1 MKKTIGVVAAVFLL
15 SGCAYKSD
23 AYKVGKDT
31 YMVTGTSDYGYAG
44 ARNQAMKAASQT
56 CTRIGKYMQIKNTQ
70 QHQSYLFWSVDVTFL
85 CIGENDKD
93 YKRTQMRK
101 DNGVTD
107 INLNI
112 RHQ

>member
-1 MKKTIGVVAAVFLL
+1 MIYKTSLL
-15 SGCAYKSD
+15 VSILLLGGCAYKSD

-44 ARNQAMKAASQT
+44 ARNQALKAASET
-56 CTRIGKYMQIKNTQ
+56 CIKEGKYMQIKGTQ

-85 CIGENDKD
+85 CINENDKD
-93 YKRTQMRK
+93 YKRTLLRK
-101 DNGVTD
+101 DNGVSD

-112 RHQ
+112 RHK